1 MTTKKQLP
9 FQNLWV
15 VVFVFKENGHSVFCL
30 ELDNLLKLDC
40 SYPKGGVFIRNKV
53 GLFITAV
60 FLFGTPIAMYSFHL
74 FPGVFTYETTETQL
88 FVRQGVF
95 QPHSISLDKEDFTQ
109 QELSLITHS
118 IDSLQA
124 RGFMYSSLLAMN
136 VGFVLFSWHR
146 PKWRILFLVI
156 ALALIPLFSFLYL
169 DQIQSIKDLLP

>member
-1 MTTKKQLP
+1 MYLKKMIIR
-9 FQNLWV
+9 V
-15 VVFVFKENGHSVFCL
+15 YCL
-30 ELDNLLKLDC
+30 KLDNLLKLNC
-40 SYPKGGVFIRNKV
+40 SYPKGGVYIRNKRS
-53 GLFITAV
+53 LFITAI
-60 FLFGTPIAMYSFHL
+60 FLLGTPIAMYTFNL
-74 FPGVFTYETTETQL
+74 LPGMFTYETTETQL
-88 FVRQGVF
+88 FVRQGAF

-124 RGFMYSSLLAMN
+124 RGLMYSSLIAMN
-136 VGFVLFSWHR
+136 IGFVLFNWHR